1 MARTSMTPQ
10 QVKSSLLAVALTGHG
25 YAAFN
30 TTPAKSVRGYVI
42 PMVMSCL
49 VASINTMLVPVI

>member
-1 MARTSMTPQ
+1 MTPQ